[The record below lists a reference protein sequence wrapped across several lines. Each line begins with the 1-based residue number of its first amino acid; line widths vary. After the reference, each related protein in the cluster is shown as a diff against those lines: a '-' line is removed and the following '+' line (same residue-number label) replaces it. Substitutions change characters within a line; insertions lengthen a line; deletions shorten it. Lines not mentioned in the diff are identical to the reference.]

1 MLEVTLHGK
10 HKRTR
15 RSDQPFTALPVL
27 GATQHKVLG
36 AWLKSHAQERNW
48 QSLLEAAGKEHLET
62 ANELLQLLLNVGAVA
77 VKEELVHTQWRPW
90 RVAWTGLEALQRAA
104 GITTHT
110 ERQADKSRGEEQ
122 LQALANECDWLAGAV
137 QSCLHGKLSAAARA
151 ARAELLTALAQ
162 WKQEE
167 RQGLRQDFA
176 LTARGH
182 TKALTATEW
191 DWLEQHVPLESL
203 GIARFEPLLFLGG
216 ALTLQNMQTGAQW
229 DFEIAGFSALPCRQF
244 TAPLNAR
251 KAPVR
256 YWLIENRASFERQA
270 QQLEDGVCIVWLP
283 GRPGHDWQAAMRWLL
298 QVAPAPATL
307 SCDPDPAGIQIVL
320 TAGALWDQV
329 GLPWQAAHMEP
340 QRWLGGPTLPLTP
353 YDQRTLQTLAA
364 TPLPTEL
371 ASLRDALLLH
381 QCKAEQE
388 GWL

>member
-1 MLEVTLHGK
+1 MLEVTPNDK

-15 RSDQPFTALPVL
+15 RSSQPFATLPPL
-27 GATQHKVLG
+27 GAAQHQILR
-36 AWLKSHAQERNW
+36 AWLKSPAQERNW
-48 QSLLEAAGKEHLET
+48 QSLLEAAGKEHLDT

-90 RVAWTGLEALQRAA
+90 RVAWTDLEALQRAA

-110 ERQADKSRGEEQ
+110 ERQADKNRWEEQ
-122 LQALANECDWLAGAV
+122 LQVLANEYDWLAGAV
-137 QSCLHGKLSAAARA
+137 QSCLHSKLSVSVRA
-151 ARAELLTALAQ
+151 ARAELLVALAQ

-182 TKALTATEW
+182 TKALTVTEW
-191 DWLEQHVPLESL
+191 DWLEQHVPLENL

-216 ALTLQNMQTGAQW
+216 ALTLQNTQTGAQW

-244 TAPLNAR
+244 TEPLNAR

-329 GLPWQAAHMEP
+329 GLSWQAAHMEP

-353 YDQRTLQTLAA
+353 YDQRTLQALAA

-371 ASLRDALLLH
+371 ASLRDALLHH